1 MHQETELFGFE
12 DFMDKDNS
20 SLDDTQITTTLLY
33 YSQDELKEFKQL
45 SKELIKK
52 YYGEEYKDGNV
63 SDLIL
68 KVFRNELR

>member
-12 DFMDKDNS
+12 EFMDKDNS
-20 SLDDTQITTTLLY
+20 PLDDTQITTTLLY
-33 YSQDELKEFKQL
+33 YSQSELKEFKQL